1 MRLTLDPDTKGLYAD
16 FTKQVEARMARA
28 VTLTMNDVAV
38 EVKTGVR
45 AAIASG
51 GLSRKHQ
58 NAFRTK
64 VYPRRGDS
72 MNAAVWGASN
82 IDYENIFQRG
92 GTIHPV
98 NRRWLWVPTKQAPPK
113 IGGKHTTIKAYLS
126 SVGPLQFIKRPGH
139 PPLMVAKVT
148 RRTKSS
154 KGFSVSSLRR
164 GAAAHS
170 LGKKTELVPI
180 FVGLTS
186 VTIRRRFNV
195 DPVYEAARS
204 SLPSRYANHMEALS
218 GQG

>member
-1 MRLTLDPDTKGLYAD
+1 MRLTLAPDTKGLFAE
-16 FTKQVEARMARA
+16 FTKQVEARMSRA
-28 VTLTMNDVAV
+28 VTLTMQDTAA

-45 AAIASG
+45 SAIAAG
-51 GLSRKHQ
+51 GLSQKHQ

-64 VYPRRGDS
+64 VYPTRGDS

-82 IDYENIFQRG
+82 IDYANIFQRG

-113 IGGKHTTIKAYLS
+113 IGGKHTTIKSYLA

-148 RRTKSS
+148 RRSKSS
-154 KGFSVSSLRR
+154 RGFSVSSLRR
-164 GAAAHS
+164 GAAAHVA
-170 LGKKTELVPI
+170 GKKTELVPI

-186 VTIRRRFNV
+186 VTIKRRFDA

-204 SLPSRYANHMEALS
+204 SLPSRYASHMEALS
-218 GQG
+218 G